1 MIDHGAERLLH
12 VSSDLLKE
20 SRFSENK
27 SRNPVCFVFSG
38 PELAYPCRSRKC
50 AKRARGLIVTT
61 GYSSAGFAIK
71 AGYYILAAVTVV
83 FVAMLVLTV
92 LHP

>member
-1 MIDHGAERLLH
+1 MREQ
-12 VSSDLLKE
+12 
-20 SRFSENK
+20 K
-27 SRNPVCFVFSG
+27 S
-38 PELAYPCRSRKC
+38 
-50 AKRARGLIVTT
+50 ARGLIVTT